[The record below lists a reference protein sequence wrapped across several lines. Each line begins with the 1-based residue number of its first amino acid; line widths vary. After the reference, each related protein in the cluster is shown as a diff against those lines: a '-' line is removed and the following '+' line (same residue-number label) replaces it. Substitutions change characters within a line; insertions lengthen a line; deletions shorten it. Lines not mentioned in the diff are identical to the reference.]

1 MKRFVSLAFAVMLIF
16 ACTVGAYAESELV
29 LYSSDYFSGYGVT
42 LSNQGSAMIKIVFSA
57 DGAEICDEIGVA
69 TFEIE
74 KYNED
79 NGAWENVSGLING
92 QTGSNTLSY
101 TFSRYFQGVEDER
114 YRVQV
119 TFVSIIDN
127 SAEYKTHTSGVI
139 TASRFRT

>member
-1 MKRFVSLAFAVMLIF
+1 MKKFVSMVLAVMLLF
-16 ACTVGAYAESELV
+16 VCTVSTYAESELIP
-29 LYSSDYFSGYGVT
+29 YNSDYFANYGVS
-42 LSNQGSAMIKIVFSA
+42 LSNEGSAMIKIVFSA

-69 TFEIE
+69 TFLVERYDE
-74 KYNED
+74 
-79 NGAWENVSGLING
+79 NGNWENVSGLING

-101 TFSRYFQGVEDER
+101 TFSKYFQGVEGER

>member
-1 MKRFVSLAFAVMLIF
+1 MKKFVSMVLAVMLLF
-16 ACTVGAYAESELV
+16 VCTVSTYAESELIP
-29 LYSSDYFSGYGVT
+29 YNSDYFANYGVS
-42 LSNQGSAMIKIVFSA
+42 LSNEGSAMIKIVFSA

-101 TFSRYFQGVEDER
+101 TFSRYFQGVEGER

-119 TFVSIIDN
+119 TFVASIDGTM
-127 SAEYKTHTSGVI
+127 EFKTHTSGVI

>member
-29 LYSSDYFSGYGVT
+29 LYNSDYFSGYGVT

-69 TFEIE
+69 TFEVE
-74 KYNED
+74 KYDE
-79 NGAWENVSGLING
+79 GTGWTNVSGLING

-101 TFSRYFQGVEDER
+101 TFSKYFQGVEDER

-119 TFVSIIDN
+119 TFVSTIDGH
-127 SAEYKTHTSGVI
+127 SEFKTHTSGVI